1 MRQENPQKLKCHSMV
16 NTKQPFLIKGESKDQ
31 YSKLFSDLLIPA
43 IAHMHNTQ
51 RDKTKKEKKSDPSIF
66 KTEGYLLSVGY
77 RW

>member
-43 IAHMHNTQ
+43 IAHMHNAQ
-51 RDKTKKEKKSDPSIF
+51 RDKTKKKKRVIP
-66 KTEGYLLSVGY
+66 LSSRQKGAECWV
-77 RW
+77 